1 MDLGDSRREH
11 LTVAAVTCT
20 LSAES
25 TGVEGRSTSISPAA
39 SSRHRT
45 EVMNTPKTLK
55 NINPEAL
62 ISKLRVDKSVLKGQ
76 HSLG

>member
-45 EVMNTPKTLK
+45 ELQ
-55 NINPEAL
+55 
-62 ISKLRVDKSVLKGQ
+62 R
-76 HSLG
+76 H